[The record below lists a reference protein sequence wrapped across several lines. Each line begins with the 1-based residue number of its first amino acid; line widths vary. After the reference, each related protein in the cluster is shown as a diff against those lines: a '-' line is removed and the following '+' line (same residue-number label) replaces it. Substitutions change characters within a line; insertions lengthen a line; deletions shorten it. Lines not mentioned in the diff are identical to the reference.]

1 MSLTDTGFESLYIQ
15 EYERLRGYIRK
26 RLPESDRNMAD
37 DMAGTVFLRAWERR
51 DHYRP
56 IPGVKPKAWLYCIAS
71 NLLVDRYRRA
81 GRLDFVRL
89 GAWDPFGE
97 DAGSDEHLDR
107 LDAQAAVSAA
117 LATYQTG
124 NRGYSANKQL
134 AVIRERFFVGGT
146 DRDIGERLGLPTM
159 VVKQVR
165 RRALANLRKTLEV
178 A

>member
-1 MSLTDTGFESLYIQ
+1 MSLDVENLYSQ
-15 EYERLRGYIRK
+15 EYERLCGYIRK
-26 RLPESDRNMAD
+26 RLPESDRALAD

-51 DHYRP
+51 DRYRA
-56 IPGVKPKAWLYCIAS
+56 IPGVKPSAWLYRIAS

-89 GAWDPFGE
+89 GSWDPFGE

-117 LATYQTG
+117 LARYQTG
-124 NRGYSANKQL
+124 NPRYAPDKQL
-134 AVIRERFFVGGT
+134 AVIQERFFVGGT
-146 DRDIGERLGLPTM
+146 DREIGARLGLPTM
-159 VVKQVR
+159 VVKSLL
-165 RRALANLRKTLEV
+165 RRAVANLKKTLEEV